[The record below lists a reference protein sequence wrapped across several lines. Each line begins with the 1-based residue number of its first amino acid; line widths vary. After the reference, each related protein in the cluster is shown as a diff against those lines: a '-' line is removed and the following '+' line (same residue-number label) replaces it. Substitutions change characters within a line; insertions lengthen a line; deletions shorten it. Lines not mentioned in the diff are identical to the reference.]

1 MENIIVIV
9 FTDKEQVEQANKI
22 FSNLSSIETELA
34 TKFKFRQIAVNK
46 WEYRYDTYND
56 GNGIDKD
63 KDEFEDMV
71 DRLVRR
77 NEFKTEWYLND

>member
-9 FTDKEQVEQANKI
+9 FTDKEQAEKANKI
-22 FSNLSSIETELA
+22 FNNLSSIETELA
-34 TKFKFRQIAVNK
+34 TKFKFRQIAANK

-56 GNGIDKD
+56 GYGIDKD

-77 NEFKTEWYLND
+77 NEIKTEWYLNE